1 MLSTDG
7 TRFADLPY
15 QSQLPLDDTHLA
27 QVGYQSRLATP
38 FEQLIPER
46 YDIGD
51 RIDGR
56 YEVLALHRG
65 SMGVVYATFDHQ
77 EQLPRALKTLQ
88 QRFAGHTKMQ
98 ELFAEEAAV
107 WVQLEKHPY
116 IVRAY
121 LVKRFD
127 NQPYVITEYV
137 RGQAGMGG
145 DLRAWLG
152 HPRLTLPVAVEMAL
166 QIALGM
172 QHATRKVPG
181 LVHRDLKPANVL
193 VDERGQVFVTDFGL
207 VHAAD
212 TGAGT
217 PAYMAPEQWQGTMV
231 DPRTDLYAYG
241 CILYEMFTGH
251 RMFAADSEEAW
262 KAAHLTHMPVAPRL
276 LTILQLAEQHV
287 GLDAA
292 ISETHVLRALFE
304 EGDSLPVRY
313 FMALGYTPA
322 AFMAQLDA
330 LGALGADQTRLA
342 ASPEAVDATR
352 ISAAMTP
359 PPVASV
365 SPLPTI
371 LPSGL
376 PITPHTTVPV
386 SIPTPTLDHWGRDLA
401 KLARLGKLAEA
412 IGRDREIEQIITVLA
427 RTQKSNPL
435 LLGEAGVGKTAI
447 VEGLA
452 WRIAHD
458 QGPPALRGKRIVE
471 IDMGGLTAGTQYR
484 GQFEERI
491 KQVISEATN
500 APEVILFIDEVHTIV
515 GAGKGEGAGDAAQM
529 FKPALARGEISCI
542 GATTQDEYARYIRR
556 DPALERRFSPVMIK
570 ELTPEA
576 TLAVL
581 QIVAQ
586 RIVEK
591 HESQGQ
597 LLTIAP
603 DALVLA

>member
-15 QSQLPLDDTHLA
+15 QSQLPRDGTHLA

-77 EQLPRALKTLQ
+77 EKLPRALKTLQ

-121 LVKRFD
+121 LVQRFD
-127 NQPYVITEYV
+127 NQPYVITEYI
-137 RGQAGMGG
+137 RGQADMGG

-152 HPRLTLPVAVEMAL
+152 HPRLTLPVAIEMAL

-217 PAYMAPEQWQGTMV
+217 PAYMAPEQWLGTTI

-241 CILYEMFTGH
+241 CMLYEMFTGH
-251 RMFAADSEEAW
+251 RMFAADGEEAW
-262 KAAHLTHMPVAPRL
+262 KVAHLTHMPVAPRL
-276 LTILQLAEQHV
+276 LNPDLPEELEQLVWRCLAKEMVARPSGWDEVVDECARWFHRLTGQPAVLDFSTYALTAEELATSTYSLSGLGKYQEALTIS
-287 GLDAA
+287 D
-292 ISETHVLRALFE
+292 RAL
-304 EGDSLPVRY
+304 
-313 FMALGYTPA
+313 AL
-322 AFMAQLDA
+322 
-330 LGALGADQTRLA
+330 
-342 ASPEAVDATR
+342 
-352 ISAAMTP
+352 
-359 PPVASV
+359 
-365 SPLPTI
+365 
-371 LPSGL
+371 
-376 PITPHTTVPV
+376 
-386 SIPTPTLDHWGRDLA
+386 
-401 KLARLGKLAEA
+401 
-412 IGRDREIEQIITVLA
+412 
-427 RTQKSNPL
+427 NP
-435 LLGEAGVGKTAI
+435 
-447 VEGLA
+447 
-452 WRIAHD
+452 
-458 QGPPALRGKRIVE
+458 
-471 IDMGGLTAGTQYR
+471 
-484 GQFEERI
+484 
-491 KQVISEATN
+491 N
-500 APEVILFIDEVHTIV
+500 
-515 GAGKGEGAGDAAQM
+515 
-529 FKPALARGEISCI
+529 
-542 GATTQDEYARYIRR
+542 
-556 DPALERRFSPVMIK
+556 
-570 ELTPEA
+570 
-576 TLAVL
+576 
-581 QIVAQ
+581 
-586 RIVEK
+586 
-591 HESQGQ
+591 
-597 LLTIAP
+597 
-603 DALVLA
+603 LV